1 METRD
6 PIRFWGGAV
15 GAVALGLAIVVA
27 VVLAQKPKSDIASKP
42 QPAAK
47 AQSATRP
54 QTVAKVVAKPIA
66 KPAAVKPLSAAEKKI
81 SEELWA
87 EQRKVDS
94 DTRALAATADGRTRI
109 AEAIAKQMD
118 VSDKLVS
125 DLRGRKLG
133 YGELTV
139 ALGLSRQLVKR
150 DKLTQQQ
157 ALDRVLTPRRA
168 GQGWGAIARDLGVKL
183 DDVLSD
189 VKKTDKRLAK
199 LEPAKR

>member
-27 VVLAQKPKSDIASKP
+27 VVVSQKPKSDVASKP
-42 QPAAK
+42 QPVAK
-47 AQSATRP
+47 AQAAMKP
-54 QTVAKVVAKPIA
+54 QTVAKVQGVAKP
-66 KPAAVKPLSAAEKKI
+66 PMAVKPLTPAERKL

-94 DTRALAATADGRTRI
+94 DTRALAASADGRKRV

-118 VSDKLVS
+118 VSDKLVM

-133 YGELTV
+133 YGEVTV
-139 ALGLSRQLVKR
+139 ALALSRQLMKR

-157 ALDRVLTPRRA
+157 ALDRVLGPRRS
-168 GQGWGAIARDLGVKL
+168 GMGWGAIARDLGLKL
-183 DDVLSD
+183 DDALSD

-199 LEPAKR
+199 LDPAKR

>member
-6 PIRFWGGAV
+6 PIRFWGGAI

-27 VVLAQKPKSDIASKP
+27 VVLAQKPKSDMAGRS
-42 QPAAK
+42 QPVAR
-47 AQSATRP
+47 AQSAGRQ
-54 QTVAKVVAKPIA
+54 QTVAKVQAVAKA
-66 KPAAVKPLSAAEKKI
+66 PAAVKPLSQAERKM
-81 SEELWA
+81 SEELWV

-94 DTRALAATADGRTRI
+94 DTRATAATPDGGKRI

-118 VSDKLVS
+118 VTDKLVT

-133 YGELTV
+133 YGEITV
-139 ALGLSRQLVKR
+139 ALAVSRQLMKR

-157 ALDRVLTPRRA
+157 ALDRVLGPRRS
-168 GQGWGAIARDLGVKL
+168 GQGWGAIARDLNVKL

-189 VKKTDKRLAK
+189 VRKTDKRLAK
-199 LEPAKR
+199 LA

>member
-6 PIRFWGGAV
+6 PIRFWGGAI

-27 VVLAQKPKSDIASKP
+27 VVVAQKPKSDMAGKS

-47 AQSATRP
+47 AQSASRP
-54 QTVAKVVAKPIA
+54 QTVARVQAVAKPS
-66 KPAAVKPLSAAEKKI
+66 AAVKPLTAAERKV
-81 SEELWA
+81 SEELWV

-94 DTRALAATADGRTRI
+94 DTRTVGATPDGRKRI

-118 VSDKLVS
+118 VSDKLVT

-133 YGELTV
+133 YGEITV
-139 ALGLSRQLVKR
+139 ALAFSRQLMKR

-157 ALDRVLTPRRA
+157 ALDRVLGPRRS
-168 GQGWGAIARDLGVKL
+168 GQGWGAIARDMGLKL

-189 VKKTDKRLAK
+189 VKKTDKRLVNLA
-199 LEPAKR
+199 

>member
-27 VVLAQKPKSDIASKP
+27 VVLAQKPKSDMASKS
-42 QPAAK
+42 QPVAK
-47 AQSATRP
+47 AQTAAKP
-54 QTVAKVVAKPIA
+54 QTVAKVQAVAKPM
-66 KPAAVKPLSAAEKKI
+66 AVKPLTPAEKKL

-87 EQRKVDS
+87 EQRKVDT
-94 DTRALAATADGRTRI
+94 DTRALAASADGRKRI

-139 ALGLSRQLVKR
+139 ALGLSRQLMKR

-157 ALDRVLTPRRA
+157 ALDRVLGPRRH
-168 GQGWGAIARDLGVKL
+168 GLGWGAIARDLGVKL
-183 DDVLSD
+183 DDVVSD

-199 LEPAKR
+199 LDPGKR

>member
-42 QPAAK
+42 QPVAK
-47 AQSATRP
+47 AQTATRP
-54 QTVAKVVAKPIA
+54 QTVAKAVAKPIA
-66 KPAAVKPLSAAEKKI
+66 KPAAVKPLSPAEKKI

-87 EQRKVDS
+87 EQRKVDT
-94 DTRALAATADGRTRI
+94 DTRALAATADGRKRI

-139 ALGLSRQLVKR
+139 ALGLSRQLMKR

>member
-6 PIRFWGGAV
+6 PIRFWGGAI

-27 VVLAQKPKSDIASKP
+27 VVVAQKPKSDMAGKS
-42 QPAAK
+42 QPVAK
-47 AQSATRP
+47 AQSAARP
-54 QTVAKVVAKPIA
+54 QTVAKVQGAV
-66 KPAAVKPLSAAEKKI
+66 KPATAVKPLTPAERKV
-81 SEELWA
+81 SEELWV

-94 DTRALAATADGRTRI
+94 DTRTVAATPDGRKRI

-133 YGELTV
+133 YGEITV
-139 ALGLSRQLVKR
+139 ALAFSRQLMKR

-157 ALDRVLTPRRA
+157 ALDRVLGPRRS
-168 GQGWGAIARDLGVKL
+168 GQGWGAIARDMGLKL
-183 DDVLSD
+183 DDVVSE
-189 VKKTDKRLAK
+189 VRKTDKRLAK
-199 LEPAKR
+199 LA

>member
-27 VVLAQKPKSDIASKP
+27 VVVSQKPKADVAGKP
-42 QPAAK
+42 QPVAR
-47 AQSATRP
+47 AQTAMKS
-54 QTVAKVVAKPIA
+54 QTVAKVHAVAKP
-66 KPAAVKPLSAAEKKI
+66 PMAVKPLTPAERKI

-87 EQRKVDS
+87 EQRKVDA
-94 DTRALAATADGRTRI
+94 DTRAIAASADGRKRI

-118 VSDKLVS
+118 VTDKLVM
-125 DLRGRKLG
+125 DLRGRKFG

-139 ALGLSRQLVKR
+139 ALGLSRQLMKR
-150 DKLTQQQ
+150 DKMTQQQ
-157 ALDRVLTPRRA
+157 ALDRVLAPRRS
-168 GQGWGAIARDLGVKL
+168 GQGWGVIARDLNLKL
-183 DDVLSD
+183 DDVVSD

-199 LEPAKR
+199 LDPGKR

>member
-42 QPAAK
+42 QPVARAQTAA
-47 AQSATRP
+47 RP
-54 QTVAKVVAKPIA
+54 QTVARVQAVA
-66 KPAAVKPLSAAEKKI
+66 KPAAVTPLSPAQKKI
-81 SEELWA
+81 SEELWV

-94 DTRALAATADGRTRI
+94 DTRALAATAEGRKRI
-109 AEAIAKQMD
+109 AVAIAKQMD

-139 ALGLSRQLVKR
+139 ALGLSRQLMKR

-157 ALDRVLTPRRA
+157 ALDRVLNPRRA
-168 GQGWGAIARDLGVKL
+168 GQGWGAIARDLGLKL
-183 DDVLSD
+183 DDTLSD
-189 VKKTDKRLAK
+189 VKKTEQRLAK
-199 LEPAKR
+199 LDPGKR

>member
-1 METRD
+1 
-6 PIRFWGGAV
+6 
-15 GAVALGLAIVVA
+15 
-27 VVLAQKPKSDIASKP
+27 
-42 QPAAK
+42 
-47 AQSATRP
+47 
-54 QTVAKVVAKPIA
+54 
-66 KPAAVKPLSAAEKKI
+66 
-81 SEELWA
+81 
-87 EQRKVDS
+87 
-94 DTRALAATADGRTRI
+94 
-109 AEAIAKQMD
+109 MD

-139 ALGLSRQLVKR
+139 ALGLSRQLMKR

-189 VKKTDKRLAK
+189 VRKTDKRLAK

>member
-27 VVLAQKPKSDIASKP
+27 VVVSQKSSKSDVAHKP
-42 QPAAK
+42 QPVAK
-47 AQSATRP
+47 AQTAMRP
-54 QTVAKVVAKPIA
+54 QPVAKVQAVAKPM
-66 KPAAVKPLSAAEKKI
+66 AVKPLSPADKKL

-87 EQRKVDS
+87 EQRKVDT
-94 DTRALAATADGRTRI
+94 DTRGVAATPDGRKRI

-118 VSDKLVS
+118 VTDKLVN

-139 ALGLSRQLVKR
+139 ALALSRQLMKR
-150 DKLTQQQ
+150 DKITQQQ
-157 ALDRVLTPRRA
+157 ALDRVLGPRKS
-168 GQGWGAIARDLGVKL
+168 GQGWGAIARDLNLKL
-183 DDVLSD
+183 DDALSD

>member
-27 VVLAQKPKSDIASKP
+27 VVLAQKPKSDMAGKT

-47 AQSATRP
+47 AQTAAKP
-54 QTVAKVVAKPIA
+54 QTVAKVQAVGKA
-66 KPAAVKPLSAAEKKI
+66 PAAVKPLTSAEKKI

-94 DTRALAATADGRTRI
+94 DTRGLATTPDGRKRI
-109 AEAIAKQMD
+109 AEAIAKQLD
-118 VSDKLVS
+118 VTDKLVM

-133 YGELTV
+133 YGEITV
-139 ALGLSRQLVKR
+139 ALALSRQLMKR
-150 DKLTQQQ
+150 DKITQAQ
-157 ALDRVLTPRRA
+157 ALDRVLGPRKS
-168 GQGWGAIARDLGVKL
+168 GQGWGAIARDHNVKL
-183 DDVLSD
+183 DDVVSD
-189 VKKTDKRLAK
+189 VRKTDRRLAK
-199 LEPAKR
+199 LAS

>member
-27 VVLAQKPKSDIASKP
+27 VVVSQKPKSDVASKP
-42 QPAAK
+42 QPVAK
-47 AQSATRP
+47 AQAAMRP
-54 QTVAKVVAKPIA
+54 QTVAKVQGVAKP
-66 KPAAVKPLSAAEKKI
+66 PMAVKPLTPAERKL

-94 DTRALAATADGRTRI
+94 DTRALAASPDGRKRV

-118 VSDKLVS
+118 VSDKLVT

-133 YGELTV
+133 YGEVTV
-139 ALGLSRQLVKR
+139 ALALSRQLMKR

-157 ALDRVLTPRRA
+157 ALDRVLAPRRS
-168 GQGWGAIARDLGVKL
+168 GMGWGAIARDLGLKL
-183 DDVLSD
+183 DDALSD

-199 LEPAKR
+199 LDPAKR

>member
-27 VVLAQKPKSDIASKP
+27 VVVSQKPKSDMASKP
-42 QPAAK
+42 QPVAK
-47 AQSATRP
+47 AQTAMKP
-54 QTVAKVVAKPIA
+54 QTVAKVHAVAKPTM
-66 KPAAVKPLSAAEKKI
+66 AVKPLTPAERKM

-87 EQRKVDS
+87 EQRKVDA
-94 DTRALAATADGRTRI
+94 DTRAVAASADGRKRI

-118 VSDKLVS
+118 VTDKLVM

-139 ALGLSRQLVKR
+139 ALGMSRQLMKR
-150 DKLTQQQ
+150 DKMTQQQ
-157 ALDRVLTPRRA
+157 ALDRVLGPRRS
-168 GQGWGAIARDLGVKL
+168 GQGWGSIARDLGLKL

-199 LEPAKR
+199 LEPGKR

>member
-1 METRD
+1 MEVRD

-27 VVLAQKPKSDIASKP
+27 VVLAQKPKSDMAGKP
-42 QPAAK
+42 QPVAK
-47 AQSATRP
+47 AQSAAKP
-54 QTVAKVVAKPIA
+54 QMVAKAVAKTPMAA
-66 KPAAVKPLSAAEKKI
+66 KPLTPAERKI
-81 SEELWA
+81 SEELWS

-94 DTRALAATADGRTRI
+94 DTRAMAATPDGRKRI

-118 VSDKLVS
+118 VTDKLVM

-133 YGELTV
+133 YGEITV
-139 ALGLSRQLVKR
+139 ALALSRQLMKR

-157 ALDRVLTPRRA
+157 ALDRVLGPRKS
-168 GQGWGAIARDLGVKL
+168 GQGWGAIARDLNVKL
-183 DDVLSD
+183 DDVVSD

-199 LEPAKR
+199 LAS

>member
-1 METRD
+1 MEVRD

-27 VVLAQKPKSDIASKP
+27 VVLSQKGKSDTAGKPRPAATTQSAAKP
-42 QPAAK
+42 QMVGK
-47 AQSATRP
+47 A
-54 QTVAKVVAKPIA
+54 VAKPA
-66 KPAAVKPLSAAEKKI
+66 MAVKPLTPAERKI

-94 DTRALAATADGRTRI
+94 DTRATAATPDGRRRI
-109 AEAIAKQMD
+109 AETIAKQMD
-118 VSDKLVS
+118 VTDKLVM

-133 YGELTV
+133 YGEITV
-139 ALGLSRQLVKR
+139 ALACSRQLMKR

-157 ALDRVLTPRRA
+157 ALDRVLGPRRS
-168 GQGWGAIARDLGVKL
+168 GHGWGAIARDLNLKL
-183 DDVLSD
+183 DDVVSD

-199 LEPAKR
+199 LAS

>member
-27 VVLAQKPKSDIASKP
+27 VVVSQKSSKSDVAHKP
-42 QPAAK
+42 QPVAK
-47 AQSATRP
+47 AQTAMRP
-54 QTVAKVVAKPIA
+54 QPVAKVQAVAKPM
-66 KPAAVKPLSAAEKKI
+66 AVKPLTPAEKKI

-87 EQRKVDS
+87 EQRKVDT
-94 DTRALAATADGRTRI
+94 DTRALAATPDGRKRI

-118 VSDKLVS
+118 VTDKLVT

-139 ALGLSRQLVKR
+139 ALALSRQLMKR
-150 DKLTQQQ
+150 DKVTQQQ
-157 ALDRVLTPRRA
+157 ALDRVLGPRKS
-168 GQGWGAIARDLGVKL
+168 GQGWGAIARDLNLKL
-183 DDVLSD
+183 DDALSD

-199 LEPAKR
+199 L